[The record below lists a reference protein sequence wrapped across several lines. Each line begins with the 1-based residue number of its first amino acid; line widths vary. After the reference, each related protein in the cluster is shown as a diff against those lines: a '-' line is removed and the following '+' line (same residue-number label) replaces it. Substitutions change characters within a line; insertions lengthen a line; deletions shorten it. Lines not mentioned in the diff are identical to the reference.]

1 MKILIIIMII
11 VDFNKKLI
19 YLSLVLI
26 LLFGFAWYYSITR
39 PSEDTK
45 DNVQEPELLQ
55 QDTISIGIVSD
66 DPAAKIKIFQPAADY
81 LAAKLSDNHTKYKG
95 KVVVA
100 ETMEKAAGLLNEQK
114 LDIYMDSPFSSVL
127 VSKKTGSKLFLRRWK
142 DGVAEYHSIFI
153 VKKNSS
159 IGTLNDING
168 KTIAFEDPGSTSG
181 YFLPKAYLLQ
191 KGFNLSQSSGQN
203 NIFYVFSG
211 NGENTPLWVTG
222 GKADAGAISNMDL
235 EKLPVS
241 IREQLKIID
250 RTFNVPRHV
259 VSHRSGIDPYLVE
272 RIKQILLN
280 MDKDPE
286 GIEILNKTEKTE
298 KFDELSEDM
307 FLNISKMADLLDQ
320 I

>member
-1 MKILIIIMII
+1 MVNL
-11 VDFNKKLI
+11 NNKLI

-26 LLFGFAWYYSITR
+26 LLLGFAWYYSITR
-39 PSEDTK
+39 SSEDTI
-45 DNVQEPELLQ
+45 DNVQEPKLQ
-55 QDTISIGIVSD
+55 QKNTISIGVVSD
-66 DPAAKIKIFQPAADY
+66 DPAKKIKLFQPTVDY
-81 LAAKLSDNHTKYKG
+81 LADRLSDNQTNYTG

-100 ETMEKAAGLLNEQK
+100 ETMEKAEGLLNQQN
-114 LDIYMDSPFSSVL
+114 LDIFLESPFSSVL
-127 VSKKTGSKLFLRRWK
+127 VSKKTGSKIFLRRWK

-191 KGFNLSQSSGQN
+191 KGFNLSQSSVQN
-203 NIFYVFSG
+203 NILFVFSG
-211 NGENTPLWVTG
+211 SGENTPLWVIE
-222 GKADAGAISNMDL
+222 GKVDAGAISNMDL

-241 IREQLKIID
+241 IREQLKVID
-250 RTFNVPRHV
+250 RTVDVPRHV
-259 VSHRSGIDPYLVE
+259 VSHRSGLDPSIVE
-272 RIKQILLN
+272 RIGQIFMN

-286 GIEILNKTEKTE
+286 GIEILNKTEKTK

-307 FLNISKMADLLDQ
+307 FLNISKMADLLE
-320 I
+320 